1 MSTSNTNLTVD
12 FSACEGNSCNNI
24 ILADDTGDYLLGNPG
39 GFGSPN
45 PSISEVSQVTAV
57 ITFSDNTQ
65 VILDITDLS
74 SGGYPVTPFLITIA
88 ELGLSDKIVDQVIT
102 INLTYSGTT
111 IQGSSIFWTS
121 STTKTILY
129 TCQTDCCFDKLMTK
143 VQVSDCS
150 CCQDGYLAK
159 VMKGRAFLD
168 AAKLAASC
176 GQKNKATKLLQA
188 AQFLC
193 NSKSCQSC

>member
-1 MSTSNTNLTVD
+1 MNSNTDLIVD
-12 FSACEGNSCNNI
+12 FSACEGNSCNSI
-24 ILADDTGDYLLGNPG
+24 ILTDTTGDYSLSANPG

-45 PSISEVSQVTAV
+45 PDISEVSQVTAT
-57 ITFSDNTQ
+57 ITFADNTQ
-65 VILDITDLS
+65 VVLDITDLS
-74 SGGYPVTPFLITIA
+74 SGGYPVMSYLITIA
-88 ELGLSDKIVDQVIT
+88 QLGLSDKIPDQVIT
-102 INLTYSGTT
+102 ITLLYAGAT
-111 IQGSSIFWTS
+111 IQGSSIAWTS

-159 VMKGRAFLD
+159 VIKGRAFLD
-168 AAKLAASC
+168 AARLAAGC

-193 NSKSCQSC
+193 NSKNCNNC